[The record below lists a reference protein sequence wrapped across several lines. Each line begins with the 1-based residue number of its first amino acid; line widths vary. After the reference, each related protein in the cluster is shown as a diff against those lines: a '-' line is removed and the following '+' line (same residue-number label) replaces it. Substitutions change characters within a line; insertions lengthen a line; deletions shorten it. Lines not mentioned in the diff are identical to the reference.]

1 MKVLIDIPDSE
12 ATFAMKVL
20 KSLSFVKKAK
30 PMSLAT
36 VDLWEDLNEA
46 AEQVRLHKQGK
57 IKLKTAQDLLNEL

>member
-30 PMSLAT
+30 PMSVGT
-36 VDLWEDLNEA
+36 VDLWEDLKEA
-46 AEQVRLHKQGK
+46 ANEVNLHKQGK
-57 IKLKTAQDLLNEL
+57 LKLKTAQDLLNEL